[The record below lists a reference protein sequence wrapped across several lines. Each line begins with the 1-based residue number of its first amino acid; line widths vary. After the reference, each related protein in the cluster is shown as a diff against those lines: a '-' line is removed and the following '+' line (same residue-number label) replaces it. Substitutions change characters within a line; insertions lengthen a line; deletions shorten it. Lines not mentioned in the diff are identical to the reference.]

1 MKKIVLLVMT
11 LATVLG
17 LTACG
22 CKHEAWIAADC
33 VNPKTCAGCGETEG
47 APLGH
52 NWNAASCEAPKT
64 CTICALTEG
73 APLGHNW
80 TEATC
85 EQPKTCQNCRIT
97 EGESLGH
104 DWMDPTTEAPKT
116 CAACGKT
123 EGMKI
128 ATDPRFTTASCQPLF
143 GRWKAEITKFTSASD
158 IQGIRMDIYMEFFND
173 GSLKMKMELK
183 DPEAYLETMIQ
194 AAMEAYYIIMAEEGY
209 SRDQAAKMFQEEN
222 GKDIEAF
229 YRELYTS
236 VDLNQ
241 MFGLMDA
248 VSYVYFVEGDQ
259 LYQGL
264 TWSMEMTP
272 AKFQILDGNLYLFDF
287 DKPGTPVIFYRTEET
302 PAMPSDVSI

>member
-1 MKKIVLLVMT
+1 MKKIVLLVMA

-52 NWNAASCEAPKT
+52 NWNAANCEAPKT
-64 CTICALTEG
+64 CTVCALTEG

-123 EGMKI
+123 EGLKI

-143 GRWKAEITKFTSASD
+143 GRWKAEITEFLSD
-158 IQGIRMDIYMEFFND
+158 RELLSISMDVYMEFFND
-173 GSLKMKMELK
+173 GSLKVKMEVK
-183 DPEAYLETMIQ
+183 NPEAFLEAMIQ
-194 AAMEAYYIIMAEEGY
+194 ASVEATYAMMEEEGY
-209 SRDQAAKMFQEEN
+209 SRKEADKLYKKEY
-222 GKDIEAF
+222 GKSIED
-229 YRELYTS
+229 YCRELYGS
-236 VDLNQ
+236 ADLNQ
-241 MFGLMDA
+241 MLGLLDA

-259 LYQGL
+259 LYQAL
-264 TWSMEMTP
+264 TWSMEMTSVQ
-272 AKFQILDGNLYLFDF
+272 FQILDGNLYLFESGSSDA
-287 DKPGTPVIFYRTEET
+287 PTIFRRAEET
-302 PAMPSDVSI
+302 PAMPDDVSI